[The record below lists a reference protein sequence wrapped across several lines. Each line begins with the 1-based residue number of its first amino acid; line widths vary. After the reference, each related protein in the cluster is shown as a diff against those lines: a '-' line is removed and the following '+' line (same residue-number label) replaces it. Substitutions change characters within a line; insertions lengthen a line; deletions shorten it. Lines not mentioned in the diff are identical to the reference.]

1 MAELLLTDEEKTA
14 LSWLDLSDDALG
26 KLCRKACLVL
36 MEKDKTD
43 DSSDDRQTVWAST
56 AGMFLCGLVDDA
68 NADTAT
74 FLFEGLT
81 NGERERGN
89 WKVTI
94 EKLEE

>member
-1 MAELLLTDEEKTA
+1 MAEIILTEQEKAA

-26 KLCRKACLVL
+26 KLCRKACLIL
-36 MEKDKTD
+36 MEKTADNP
-43 DSSDDRQTVWAST
+43 DDRKTVWASS

-68 NADTAT
+68 NADTGT

-81 NGERERGN
+81 NGEKERGN